1 MWTFVVFLV
10 RIHVIVFVKSKTVFY
25 NLHFKCFPLYS
36 LLLSVGN
43 PTVNLFVLDIE
54 GAEFEVAFSFDNYDY
69 DYDDKNGMMVFLI
82 RMKITKQIDI

>member
-1 MWTFVVFLV
+1 MHNLLGLV
-10 RIHVIVFVKSKTVFY
+10 Y

-69 DYDDKNGMMVFLI
+69 DYDDKNGMKAFLI
-82 RMKITKQIDI
+82 RMKITKKIDI